1 MCHIHSYIKEISN
14 NNRENVAMSDAVIY
28 ALSPITFRLDL
39 KDPFLFTAHHIDH
52 FPKANAN
59 LGPATAAQHQE
70 FNMYYGDTVPRL
82 SRAPAYRI

>member
-1 MCHIHSYIKEISN
+1 
-14 NNRENVAMSDAVIY
+14 MSDAVIY

-70 FNMYYGDTVPRL
+70 FNYVGSRLADLHLILPNEVPQP
-82 SRAPAYRI
+82 SC

>member
-1 MCHIHSYIKEISN
+1 
-14 NNRENVAMSDAVIY
+14 MSDAVIY

-70 FNMYYGDTVPRL
+70 FNMYYGDTVPGRL